1 MRKATGALILALATQ
16 LTGCA
21 SLCDRRDFAAKAG
34 RAAEP
39 VLRDFRGYVDKDST
53 LADDEKRMRHR
64 LADELN
70 NYLKEG
76 AR

>member
-1 MRKATGALILALATQ
+1 MRTTTGALILALATQ

-21 SLCDRRDFAAKAG
+21 SLCDRRDFATRAA

-39 VLRDFRGYVDKDST
+39 VLHDFRGYVDKDAT

-64 LADELN
+64 LASELD

-76 AR
+76 AK